1 MPLTSIFSSKALWL
15 ELGLFLVI
23 AFSLVVSYV
32 SDSKP
37 TLITKCVVTGVALFI
52 ALCVWAFRLKVVMVS
67 DMGLEVKHVC
77 LPFLNRFYRLT
88 EFDSYVVE
96 QQGFSESLYL
106 LCQGRRAVT
115 LSSRIYENYAE
126 LKSAL
131 SVIGL
136 KEWGTDA
143 SRAIDSVFKKSH
155 LAGVFVMFLLAL
167 VGVGIPFC
175 DFFVYGQVT
184 MRFFILFLIYE
195 CLFLPLF
202 LYALSECKRLSI
214 WRGHLEVRSMLCP
227 WKVGYYALD
236 DFDFALKVIVP
247 NNMGSED
254 KYFWLIRNRKLAISI
269 SQSVYTNYDVL
280 EHAIGIMPLKTIEMN
295 MGEKFRYYLGKTID
309 I

>member
-1 MPLTSIFSSKALWL
+1 MSITSKFNSKGILL
-15 ELGLFLVI
+15 ELILFLAV
-23 AFSLVVSYV
+23 AFSLIAGGLTSKIAFVAKLVLTGAAFVVAFC
-32 SDSKP
+32 
-37 TLITKCVVTGVALFI
+37 I
-52 ALCVWAFRLKVVMVS
+52 WAFRLKAITVT
-67 DMGLEVKHVC
+67 DQDLEVKRVC
-77 LPFLNRFYRLT
+77 FPFLKRFYRLV

-96 QQGFSESLYL
+96 QKGKTETLHL

-115 LSSRIYENYAE
+115 LSSGIYENYAE
-126 LKSAL
+126 LKSVL
-131 SVIGL
+131 SVVGL

-143 SRAIDSVFKKSH
+143 SRAIDSVLKKSH

-167 VGVGIPFC
+167 VGVGIPIC
-175 DFFVYGQVT
+175 NFFDYGQVST
-184 MRFFILFLIYE
+184 RFFVLFLIYE

-202 LYALSECKRLSI
+202 LYALYSCKQLTI

-227 WKVGYYALD
+227 WKVGYYALN
-236 DFDFALKVIVP
+236 DFDYALKVIVP

-254 KYFWLIRNRKLAISI
+254 IYFWLVRNRKLAISI

-280 EHAIGIMPLKTIEMN
+280 EHAIGIVPLKTINMN